1 MAAKELNPQGRLHG
15 MAVFL
20 SASVPSPER
29 ADEYERIPE
38 APLRIEEAVVSVAR
52 AVFMEGG
59 TLVFG
64 GHPSISPLV
73 ARVVSHYYLP
83 EPAEQIELPAEGQ
96 SRWRNPSVRIY
107 QSKVWSEYQAEA
119 TKALSRHPLVEIVDV
134 KAVAGEEI
142 DPAIT
147 NRPQAPLS
155 LEAMRRSMIEDTS
168 PIAMVAIGGMK
179 GVLDEAALFAELR
192 PGRPVF
198 ALETTGGAA
207 ALLKKR
213 LPVLSDSIHVPDE
226 GALELVKKFWAGQDH
241 ERSNDERQAAESP
254 REHFVP
260 YAFVAQKIVE
270 ELIARAR

>member
-1 MAAKELNPQGRLHG
+1 
-15 MAVFL
+15 
-20 SASVPSPER
+20 
-29 ADEYERIPE
+29 
-38 APLRIEEAVVSVAR
+38 
-52 AVFMEGG
+52 
-59 TLVFG
+59 
-64 GHPSISPLV
+64 
-73 ARVVSHYYLP
+73 
-83 EPAEQIELPAEGQ
+83 
-96 SRWRNPSVRIY
+96 VRIY

-241 ERSNDERQAAESP
+241 ERNNDERQAAESP